1 MRFCG
6 KDLRKKR
13 RRKRRLFRMHSVS
26 ATIAATAQRVLPAII
41 TYVAADAVTAVTPV
55 PRTAAIAGIAAA
67 RRNAEVLRRRVVP
80 TIRRIRFAVPS
91 ARISRFAPVAAAPAR
106 TYRTAAASAR
116 TDKIVFIT
124 TAVAVTATVSAEK
137 NRIQQTHN
145 FCPLVNKSELPPLTY
160 YAKARIAVLVHPCVF
175 RFFLS
180 ARQFPRGIYTFN
192 SLYICL

>member
-1 MRFCG
+1 
-6 KDLRKKR
+6 
-13 RRKRRLFRMHSVS
+13 MHSVS

-55 PRTAAIAGIAAA
+55 PRTATVTGIAAS
-67 RRNAEVLRRRVVP
+67 RRSAEVLRRRVVP
-80 TIRRIRFAVPS
+80 AIRRIRFAVPS

-106 TYRTAAASAR
+106 TYRTAAAAASAR

-160 YAKARIAVLVHPCVF
+160 YAKTRIAVLISPHF
-175 RFFLS
+175 RIFLS